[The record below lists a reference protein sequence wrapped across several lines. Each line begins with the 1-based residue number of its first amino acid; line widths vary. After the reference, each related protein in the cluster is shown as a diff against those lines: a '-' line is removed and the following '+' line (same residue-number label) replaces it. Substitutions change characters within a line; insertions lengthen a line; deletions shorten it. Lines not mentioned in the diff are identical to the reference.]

1 MSSSCLSEAT
11 IVRCVALSKLQHGIV
26 FVPAAVQ
33 IIFLATLT
41 ALYWR
46 SGRRKHF
53 MVLADGS
60 AFYII
65 ALLDLLSHLIPVARN
80 HLDAFKIFD
89 IVIGALSFVPI
100 LLYTTFLFFFSRSYF
115 IPTLPRIPCAIT
127 KYSQLALIPITIV
140 TSELASFIGIGY
152 KVLQNS
158 QGQSYLA
165 IGFGTGNDQT
175 IWRFLTSLALALLI
189 VLQAS
194 MFFLSIYVAIPLL
207 QQRRTGHTLFEGHD
221 MPTLSGVVWI
231 AIGVKIGVIETLL
244 GFVSGGFSIVLAR
257 RILRMVSRCCLAFG
271 ALEAEGARLSSG
283 NGHRRSRT
291 MSQIRAMISNPRA
304 STFVRLSP
312 TAEEFYSMPRA
323 TDAVRGGDEVS
334 RLRPQRVT
342 VHYDGQNAPELNL
355 RLSVLDVPSAE
366 VLTATFDKRG
376 TIIADASYER
386 KRAGSESRQ
395 SSSQSLTRSL
405 SAIAPRSAPM
415 AEYPSLPQDLRPVIE
430 NRSRTNRTTDAM
442 GTISSIRPN
451 PKFSVGE
458 EQRQSTGTTSDM
470 LFPGGHRRFM
480 SGSSLAS
487 DSLSIVND
495 LASQFPGIPP
505 RRTASGRRFSFSE
518 YRNTQAQSTVLDGVE
533 EATEKGTI
541 KSGISPANSIKRKPP
556 PAISPTL
563 PPGDTTEEK
572 PRQDR
577 PRLKNSSSE
586 GQLSQTSSMRRKRI
600 TLPPPIDS
608 TIAGPDKLL
617 AQRVS
622 VTNEDTTPATTPHT
636 GRSEHVRS
644 YKYSSMKSTSTGA
657 TGGRAPQTPGMT
669 YASGNS
675 TAGPDTDVSTIQDMD
690 PFSDSDVEAEQAPEY
705 LISELATAESGLNT
719 IASRVAQFDRQRR
732 QLFRGDLQPSP
743 IRHGP
748 FESSPR
754 ERKGKTKV
762 NVEDDWSMV
771 EFPTVNESL
780 GVPIGR
786 PRRLSALS
794 TNSSSS
800 LQSATAAN
808 GRRVTVA
815 ARHGPTYSNATIVP
829 SSAFSSAHAHTT
841 STSSAQTRVSH
852 TERELMRIKSVG
864 RVATRRT
871 PIPTPSSGSFAT
883 RQSMRID
890 SVELNAGEST
900 DREGSESNSPASIRS
915 RRRPQYESEGA
926 SPVTGVRSALREG
939 WTASVD
945 EEDITDRFRSRRAN
959 SIRQGD
965 D

>member
-33 IIFLATLT
+33 IIFLAALT

-127 KYSQLALIPITIV
+127 KYAQLALIPVTISM
-140 TSELASFIGIGY
+140 SELASFIGIGY

-175 IWRFLTSLALALLI
+175 IWRFLTSMTLALLI
-189 VLQAS
+189 ILQAS
-194 MFFLSIYVAIPLL
+194 MFFLSIYVAMSLI
-207 QQRRTGHTLFEGHD
+207 QQRRTGHTVFEGHD
-221 MPTLSGVVWI
+221 VPTLSGVVWI
-231 AIGVKIGVIETLL
+231 AMGVKIGVIETLL

-257 RILRMVSRCCLAFG
+257 RILRMLSRCCLAFG
-271 ALEAEGARLSSG
+271 ALEVEGARLSNG

-323 TDAVRGGDEVS
+323 IDAARGEDEGPHP
-334 RLRPQRVT
+334 RPQRVT

-386 KRAGSESRQ
+386 RRAGSGSRQ
-395 SSSQSLTRSL
+395 TSSQSLTRSL
-405 SAIAPRSAPM
+405 SAMALRSAPM
-415 AEYPSLPQDLRPVIE
+415 ADYPSLSRDLRPVIE
-430 NRSRTNRTTDAM
+430 SRSRANRTTDAM

-458 EQRQSTGTTSDM
+458 EQRQSNGTSSDV

-487 DSLSIVND
+487 DSLSIVNN

-518 YRNTQAQSTVLDGVE
+518 YRNTQAQSTVLDGVKE
-533 EATEKGTI
+533 GTEKGTI
-541 KSGISPANSIKRKPP
+541 KLGILPSNSIKRKPP

-563 PPGDTTEEK
+563 PRDAAEEK
-572 PRQDR
+572 PREDR

-586 GQLSQTSSMRRKRI
+586 GQLSQSSSTRRKRI

-608 TIAGPDKLL
+608 TIAGPDKSLT
-617 AQRVS
+617 QRVS
-622 VTNEDTTPATTPHT
+622 VTNEDTTPAATPHT

-644 YKYSSMKSTSTGA
+644 YKYSSIRSTSTGA
-657 TGGRAPQTPGMT
+657 TGARAPQTPGMT

-675 TAGPDTDVSTIQDMD
+675 TTGLDTDVSTIQDTD
-690 PFSDSDVEAEQAPEY
+690 PFADSDVETEQAPEY
-705 LISELATAESGLNT
+705 RISELATAESGLNT

-743 IRHGP
+743 VRYEP

-754 ERKGKTKV
+754 ERKGKSKAT
-762 NVEDDWSMV
+762 VEDDWNMV
-771 EFPTVNESL
+771 EFPTINESL
-780 GVPIGR
+780 GVPISR
-786 PRRLSALS
+786 PRRLSVLS
-794 TNSSSS
+794 SNSSSS
-800 LQSATAAN
+800 LQSATAVS

-829 SSAFSSAHAHTT
+829 SSAFSGAHAHTT
-841 STSSAQTRVSH
+841 STSSAQTRTSH

-871 PIPTPSSGSFAT
+871 PVPTPSSGSFAM
-883 RQSMRID
+883 RQSMRIE
-890 SVELNAGEST
+890 SVELSGGEST
-900 DREGSESNSPASIRS
+900 DRESSGSNSPASIRP
-915 RRRPQYESEGA
+915 RRRQYESGGA
-926 SPVTGVRSALREG
+926 SPITGVRSALREG

-945 EEDITDRFRSRRAN
+945 EEDITGRFRSRRAD
-959 SIRQGD
+959 SLRQDGD
-965 D
+965 

>member
-80 HLDAFKIFD
+80 HLDTFKIFD

-115 IPTLPRIPCAIT
+115 IPTLPRVPSAIT
-127 KYSQLALIPITIV
+127 KYAQLALIPVTIV

-165 IGFGTGNDQT
+165 IGFGSGNDQT
-175 IWRFLTSLALALLI
+175 IWQFLTSLTLALLI

-194 MFFLSIYVAIPLL
+194 MFFLSVYVAISLL

-221 MPTLSGVVWI
+221 LPTLSGVVWI
-231 AIGVKIGVIETLL
+231 AMGVKIGVIETLL

-323 TDAVRGGDEVS
+323 TDAVRGEDEDS

-366 VLTATFDKRG
+366 VLTTTFDKRG

-386 KRAGSESRQ
+386 RRAGSESKQ

-405 SAIAPRSAPM
+405 SAIAPRSVPM
-415 AEYPSLPQDLRPVIE
+415 VDYSSISRDLRPVIE
-430 NRSRTNRTTDAM
+430 GRSRTNRTTDAM

-451 PKFSVGE
+451 PKFSAGE
-458 EQRQSTGTTSDM
+458 EQRQSSGTSSDV

-487 DSLSIVND
+487 DSLSIVNN
-495 LASQFPGIPP
+495 LASRFPGIPP
-505 RRTASGRRFSFSE
+505 RRTASGRRSSFSE

-541 KSGISPANSIKRKPP
+541 KTGVSPGNSIKRKPP

-563 PPGDTTEEK
+563 PRDAAEEK
-572 PRQDR
+572 LRQDR

-586 GQLSQTSSMRRKRI
+586 GQLSQSSSMRRKRI

-608 TIAGPDKLL
+608 TIAGPDKSL

-622 VTNEDTTPATTPHT
+622 VTNEDTTPATTPYT
-636 GRSEHVRS
+636 GRSEHMRS
-644 YKYSSMKSTSTGA
+644 YKYTSMRSTSTGA
-657 TGGRAPQTPGMT
+657 TGTRAPQTPGMT

-675 TAGPDTDVSTIQDMD
+675 TMGPDSDVSTIQDTD
-690 PFSDSDVEAEQAPEY
+690 PFADSDVETEQAPEY
-705 LISELATAESGLNT
+705 RISELATAESGLNT

-743 IRHGP
+743 VRYEP
-748 FESSPR
+748 FETSPR
-754 ERKGKTKV
+754 ERKGKSKAT
-762 NVEDDWSMV
+762 VEDDWSMV

-794 TNSSSS
+794 SNSSSS
-800 LQSATAAN
+800 LHNATAVS

-829 SSAFSSAHAHTT
+829 SSAFSGAHAHTT
-841 STSSAQTRVSH
+841 STSSAQTLVSH

-871 PIPTPSSGSFAT
+871 PVPTPSSGSFAT
-883 RQSMRID
+883 RQSMRIE
-890 SVELNAGEST
+890 SVELSAGEST
-900 DREGSESNSPASIRS
+900 DQESSESNSPASTMT
-915 RRRPQYESEGA
+915 RRRPQYESGGA

-945 EEDITDRFRSRRAN
+945 EEDITDRFRSRKAN
-959 SIRQGD
+959 SLRQGD